1 MAITPNTDFTSG
13 QILTAQQQNNFPRGL
28 VALAQSTT
36 TQNTITTEVLAT
48 GMSVTFTAVANR
60 NYKVIYREGT
70 LTKSASIGNV
80 DLRVRLTNLAGSEVA
95 AGTFQMQASV
105 NQTAEIS
112 IIRTFTAGSI
122 TLVGTAASV
131 VSGSVNLRRDL
142 FSASLAAASLEVYDM
157 GTA

>member
-28 VALAQSTT
+28 VALAQSVT
-36 TQNTITTEVLAT
+36 TQNTISTEVLST
-48 GMSVTFTAVANR
+48 GMSATFTAVANR

-70 LTKSASIGNV
+70 LTKSAAIGNV
-80 DLRVRLTNLAGSEVA
+80 DLRVRLTNLAGTEVA

-131 VSGSVNLRRDL
+131 VAGTVNLRRDL
-142 FSASLAAASLEVYDM
+142 FGATLAGASLEVYDM